1 MGNFRR
7 NIDNKIMANKIE
19 YGINELK
26 NKSTDELAQKM
37 NKINRD
43 ELMKKLNEI
52 DVNKIKE
59 MNIDINAIKQKIT
72 PQDLEKI
79 KILAGKDQAQIMSK
93 INEILYNKK

>member
-1 MGNFRR
+1 MGNLRR

-26 NKSTDELAQKM
+26 NKSAQELSQKLNKM
-37 NKINRD
+37 NRD
-43 ELMKKLNEI
+43 DLMKKINEI

-59 MNIDINAIKQKIT
+59 MNIDINALKQKIT

-79 KILAGKDQAQIMSK
+79 KILAGKDQAMIMNK
-93 INEILYNKK
+93 INEILNNK

>member
-7 NIDNKIMANKIE
+7 TIDKKIMANKIE

-26 NKSTDELAQKM
+26 NKSTDELAQKL
-37 NKINRD
+37 NKMNRD

-59 MNIDINAIKQKIT
+59 MNLDINAIKKRIT
-72 PQDLEKI
+72 PEDLEKI

-93 INEILYNKK
+93 INEIFYNKK